1 MSDFTFLTPEQCSGK
16 NKLDILKRRGTEA
29 AITDFSILNKGLFS
43 DKHIKNDSP
52 TLLISIYHGF
62 NDLIRIPKLINSIN
76 KNYNFYLRYYG
87 GNIFPT
93 EIVFICK
100 KKVKN

>member
-1 MSDFTFLTPEQCSGK
+1 MALGISDVSV
-16 NKLDILKRRGTEA
+16 
-29 AITDFSILNKGLFS
+29 LFS
-43 DKHIKNDSP
+43 LFVFPSLYMCIRDRDTP
-52 TLLISIYHGF
+52 TLLRSSYHGF

-93 EIVFICK
+93 EIVLIAK
-100 KKVKN
+100 KKKKS